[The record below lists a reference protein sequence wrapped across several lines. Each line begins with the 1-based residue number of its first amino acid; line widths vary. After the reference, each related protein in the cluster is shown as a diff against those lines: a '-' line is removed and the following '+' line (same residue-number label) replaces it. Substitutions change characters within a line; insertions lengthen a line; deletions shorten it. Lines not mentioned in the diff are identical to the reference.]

1 MKPTLHPQQ
10 TRSSH
15 WPRLSSDALCDA
27 IPAPLPRIHQHS
39 APVTAT
45 PARAPPLV
53 HHPSRASHVTSEA
66 PEEPPLLSPP
76 PRGADGQLAWPRPGG
91 CEVQGQGVPSLR
103 SRSAPGFRRARRL
116 ATRLS
121 LPGTRPVFFFSAVF
135 FFCFGCTVRLVRPQ
149 FLDQGSK
156 LGPQLWRRRV
166 LTAGPPGS
174 PSVALH
180 PRGVRRLTGVL
191 LEQHA

>member
-1 MKPTLHPQQ
+1 MDTFLHALFHSLTRRKLHSPISTHSVTSCVCLTKHESVKPPLHPQQ

-76 PRGADGQLAWPRPGG
+76 PRDADGQLAWSRPRG
-91 CEVQGQGVPSLR
+91 CEVQGQGVFSLR
-103 SRSAPGFRRARRL
+103 SRSVPGFHHTRRRL
-116 ATRLS
+116 TIRLPF
-121 LPGTRPVFFFSAVF
+121 PGTRSVFFFSVVF
-135 FFCFGCTVRLVRPQ
+135 FFSF
-149 FLDQGSK
+149 
-156 LGPQLWRRRV
+156 V
-166 LTAGPPGS
+166 LA
-174 PSVALH
+174 ALCD
-180 PRGVRRLTGVL
+180 L
-191 LEQHA
+191 